1 MSRMTVLTGPER
13 RRRWSDDE
21 RLKIL
26 TEAFS
31 PGACVSEVARRHDVS
46 TALIYGWRRK
56 LRRELSAPAPSTSL
70 ATSPSPMLETG
81 PSIMLGTSFAE
92 AVLTD
97 EPEPAIPEAC
107 AAIVIDLPGGGRVSI
122 AASAPPALAAA
133 ALKALR

>member
-1 MSRMTVLTGPER
+1 MRRMTVLAGPER

-26 TEAFS
+26 AEAFS

-56 LRRELSAPAPSTSL
+56 LRRELSAPAPSNML
-70 ATSPSPMLETG
+70 GTSPSTMLETG
-81 PSIMLGTSFAE
+81 FVE

-97 EPEPAIPEAC
+97 DPEPEVPEAC
-107 AAIVIDLPGGGRVSI
+107 SAIVIDLPGGGRVSI